1 MYKILTISCIASCM
15 LNTALGENNQFLKK
29 WEISPSYLKEL
40 ESSSSGL
47 KLFSSEREESPLSL
61 H

>member
-29 WEISPSYLKEL
+29 MGDKPF
-40 ESSSSGL
+40 
-47 KLFSSEREESPLSL
+47 LFERTGVFFFRIKIIFF
-61 H
+61 